1 MVAWQAH
8 NVRRGT
14 FAVWKWLSRF
24 VRSMT
29 GLLVLVVAVALFRHL
44 AATRHAP
51 TQRETAPTLR
61 VVRAVE
67 CVSRPVAGRFSGYG
81 IARAMNAS
89 DVAAEVAG
97 GVVERPEQVEE
108 GAPVAAGDTLVVI
121 DPTDYEQRV
130 RSARQRVAGFEAD
143 LSRLEVQESRLR
155 EQAALLDDELAIA
168 RRDLERA
175 RDALKQGAGN
185 DSQVDARLQALKAAD
200 RARAV
205 VLSQLE
211 AIGPQ
216 RAATRASLESAR
228 ADEQLAQK
236 NLERTTVRA
245 PFAGVLQRVNLD
257 VGEWARAG
265 DVVARVVDLS
275 RIEVP
280 IRLPQSAAFA
290 LSPGDSVVLRSE
302 GPVAAEWT
310 GEVVRIAPEA
320 DASTRSITVF
330 TVVRQRP
337 DAAPASLLHPG
348 QFVMASVV
356 SSDTRDRMVVP
367 RPSVD
372 IDRVL
377 VATPLKPGDP
387 EPPPGAARPMVV
399 RRAEVHVTQHI
410 EARFEDVSPDE
421 TQWSVLSERGIA
433 PGRALHE
440 GDLVIVSNLESLRPG
455 DLIDVR
461 VEGGAE
467 AAAGRGGK
475 P

>member
-1 MVAWQAH
+1 MAW
-8 NVRRGT
+8 
-14 FAVWKWLSRF
+14 
-24 VRSMT
+24 
-29 GLLVLVVAVALFRHL
+29 LLVLVAAVALFRHF
-44 AATRHAP
+44 AMTRHAP
-51 TQRETAPTLR
+51 AQRDAAPTLR

-67 CVSRPVAGRFSGYG
+67 CVSRPVAKRWSGFG
-81 IARAMNAS
+81 TARAMNAS

-97 GVVERPEQVEE
+97 GVVERPEEVEE
-108 GAPVAAGDTLVVI
+108 GAAVAVGDTLVVI
-121 DPTDYEQRV
+121 DPADYEQRV
-130 RSARQRVAGFEAD
+130 RAARERVAGFEAD
-143 LSRLEVQESRLR
+143 LSRLEVQEARLR
-155 EQAALLDDELAIA
+155 EQAALLDEELAIA
-168 RRDLERA
+168 QRDLDRA

-185 DSQVDARLQALKAAD
+185 DSQVDARLQALKAVD
-200 RARAV
+200 RNRAV

-228 ADEQLAQK
+228 ADLQLAQK
-236 NLERTTVRA
+236 NLDRTTVRA
-245 PFAGVLQRVNLD
+245 PFTGVLQRVNLD

-280 IRLPQSAAFA
+280 IRLPQSAAFT
-290 LSPGDSVVLRSE
+290 LTTGDSVVLRSE
-302 GPVAAEWT
+302 GPAAAEWT

-330 TVVRQRP
+330 TVVLQRP
-337 DAAPASLLHPG
+337 DADPASLLHPG

-356 SSDTRDRMVVP
+356 SSDAQSMMIVP

-377 VATPLKPGDP
+377 VAVPLKPGDP
-387 EPPPGAARPMVV
+387 APPAGAARPMVV

-410 EARFEDVSPDE
+410 EARFQDVSPDE

-433 PGRALHE
+433 PGRALRE

-455 DLIDVR
+455 DLVDVR
-461 VEGGAE
+461 VEGDRAGASARRDGRGTPPADGAE
-467 AAAGRGGK
+467 PAPDRGDE